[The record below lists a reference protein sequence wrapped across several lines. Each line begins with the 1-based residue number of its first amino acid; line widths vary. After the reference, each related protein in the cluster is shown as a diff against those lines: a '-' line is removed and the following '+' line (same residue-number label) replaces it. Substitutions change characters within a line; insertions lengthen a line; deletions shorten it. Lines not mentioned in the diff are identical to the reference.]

1 MALKSNDMKRQ
12 VLTYNEIEGFHR
24 YPGAPAECAYLA
36 DKHRHVFVIECAF
49 EVGHNEREIE
59 IITQQGIIEDFIS
72 LHWGRPAQFGTMSC
86 ESIAQELIEA
96 FPAMCSCTVK
106 EDGYGG
112 ASLTR

>member
-1 MALKSNDMKRQ
+1 MKRL

-24 YPGAPAECAYLA
+24 YPGAPTECAYLA
-36 DKHRHVFVIECAF
+36 DKHRHIFVVECAF

-59 IITQQGIIEDFIS
+59 IITQQDIIEDFIFT
-72 LHWGRPAQFGTMSC
+72 HWGRPAQFGTMSC